1 MSKKIKILGLVL
13 VAAVL
18 LTAGSATAVM
28 AQDEPYEE
36 ETTEETIEIEI
47 ETTRCLERNGFLVK
61 VAELLGMTPE
71 ELAEVFA
78 KAQQELEDE
87 VIIKYIENAAE
98 QGLITPEEA
107 TEIITWWQSRPEV
120 VDELLPWLHM
130 GPSSNNCY
138 TWRHIWGNN
147 GDCTPQAFSNAG
159 EVNKFKLHLQNR
171 VNTTNCAGP
180 QLQATNAVCA
190 RQQIAIAR

>member
-36 ETTEETIEIEI
+36 ETTEE
-47 ETTRCLERNGFLVK
+47 
-61 VAELLGMTPE
+61 A
-71 ELAEVFA
+71 
-78 KAQQELEDE
+78 
-87 VIIKYIENAAE
+87 IIKYIENAVE

-107 TEIITWWQSRPEV
+107 TEIITWWQSRPEA
-120 VDELLPWLHM
+120 VDELLPWLNS
-130 GPSSNNCY
+130 GQFSRNCY
-138 TWRHIWGNN
+138 TRQHMWGNN

-159 EVNKFKLHLQNR
+159 EVNKFKLQLRNR

-180 QLQATNAVCA
+180 QFQATNAVCA